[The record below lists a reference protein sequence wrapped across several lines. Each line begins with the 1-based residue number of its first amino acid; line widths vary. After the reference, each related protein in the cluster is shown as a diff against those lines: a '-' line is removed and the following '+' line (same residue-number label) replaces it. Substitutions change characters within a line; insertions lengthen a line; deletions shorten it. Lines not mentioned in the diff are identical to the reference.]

1 MCLRAFDRPHALQTR
16 DQMEQKAHS
25 NFLKRKEHKDQLE
38 ELEVRRLLQGSPW
51 PLMTSDDL
59 FDDP

>member
-38 ELEVRRLLQGSPW
+38 ELEVRRLLQEEAR
-51 PLMTSDDL
+51 DL
-59 FDDP
+59 